1 MNTSPQTISSA
12 LKISSNFCNTCNV
25 SFDTAEL
32 RRSHAKSPV
41 HVENVRRRVVGL
53 SPLDP
58 AAAQEVIQKNASIKP
73 DSSSDEADLSSDE
86 SAEDDVAEEAG
97 PEFVAEQCLFCNEEA
112 ATFDDNMAHMRKAHG
127 LFVPDIG
134 HLAVDLETLIQYL
147 HLIIFSYHECLFC
160 HSQRSTAE
168 AAQHHMLGKRHCII
182 DITSDD
188 SEYLDFYDF
197 IDGKGDGSGED
208 GEERESAS
216 RTSNVPILQSD
227 DRSTRLPSGRIITNR
242 STASASQH
250 RQKSSRV
257 DAQQNSAQLTSTPQP
272 EEQKQESKS
281 DSDAAA
287 PSGQL
292 TKSQKRDLALV
303 KGLGALSL
311 SDQAMMSRFSA
322 PEQRSLIAAK
332 KRETATARRAQ
343 TRYLRRVEMLG
354 NQTLMKHFTNDVPGP
369 RNG

>member
-1 MNTSPQTISSA
+1 MNTPPPTISST

-58 AAAQEVIQKNASIKP
+58 TAAQEVIQKSASIKL
-73 DSSSDEADLSSDE
+73 DSCSDEADLSSDE
-86 SAEDDVAEEAG
+86 SAEDDVAEEAS

-112 ATFDDNMAHMRKAHG
+112 AAFDDNMAHMRKAHG

-134 HLAVDLETLIQYL
+134 HLAVDLETLMQYL

-197 IDGKGDGSGED
+197 SDGNGDGSGEE
-208 GEERESAS
+208 GEGESAS
-216 RTSNVPILQSD
+216 RTSNVQILQSD
-227 DRSTRLPSGRIITNR
+227 DGSTRLPSGRIITNR

-250 RQKSSRV
+250 RQKSSR
-257 DAQQNSAQLTSTPQP
+257 A
-272 EEQKQESKS
+272 QKQESKS

-292 TKSQKRDLALV
+292 TKNQKRDLALV

-311 SDQAMMSRFSA
+311 SDQTMMSRFSA
-322 PEQRSLIAAK
+322 PEQRSIIAAK

-354 NQTLMKHFTNDVPGP
+354 NQTLMKHFKNDVPGP